1 MLCSWFLSERDCT
14 GDILREATKEGTAM
28 HGKFA
33 DQGNAIYWFVGATAN
48 TQKYAQEN
56 KS

>member
-1 MLCSWFLSERDCT
+1 MLCSWFLSEGDCT
-14 GDILREATKEGTAM
+14 GDILWEATEEGTAM
-28 HGKFA
+28 RGKFA